1 LSIVDFFNKCE
12 YKRSIHIFP
21 DLPHKHQSIICH
33 RLLRLMLRYRQL
45 LPLLQHCHRLLR
57 LMLRYRQLLRL
68 MLRYRQLLRLMLR
81 YRQLLPL
88 LRLRHH
94 YHYDDSDD
102 HNDSSFYVR
111 TRTADLTLLS

>member
-1 LSIVDFFNKCE
+1 LISSKNVSTGVLST
-12 YKRSIHIFP
+12 SFP
-21 DLPHKHQSIICH
+21 DLPHKHQSIIC
-33 RLLRLMLRYRQL
+33 RL
-45 LPLLQHCHRLLR
+45 LPLLLHCHR
-57 LMLRYRQLLRL
+57 
-68 MLRYRQLLRLMLR
+68 LLRLMLR

-111 TRTADLTLLS
+111 TRTVDLTSLS

>member
-1 LSIVDFFNKCE
+1 VSTGVLST
-12 YKRSIHIFP
+12 SFP

-33 RLLRLMLRYRQL
+33 RLLRLL
-45 LPLLQHCHRLLR
+45 HCHRLLR
-57 LMLRYRQLLRL
+57 LLLRYRQLLLRL
-68 MLRYRQLLRLMLR
+68 LLRYRQLLLRLLLR
-81 YRQLLPL
+81 YRQLLLRL
-88 LRLRHH
+88 LLRHH

>member
-1 LSIVDFFNKCE
+1 LLISSTNVSTGVLST
-12 YKRSIHIFP
+12 SFP

-33 RLLRLMLRYRQL
+33 RLLRLLHCHRLLRLLLRYRQL
-45 LPLLQHCHRLLR
+45 LPLL
-57 LMLRYRQLLRL
+57 
-68 MLRYRQLLRLMLR
+68 
-81 YRQLLPL
+81 P
-88 LRLRHH
+88 LRHH

>member
-1 LSIVDFFNKCE
+1 LISSKKCE
-12 YKRSIHIFP
+12 YRCSSTSFP
-21 DLPHKHQSIICH
+21 NLTHKHQSIICH
-33 RLLRLMLRYRQL
+33 RLLLLLLRYRQL
-45 LPLLQHCHRLLR
+45 LPLLLHCHRLLR
-57 LMLRYRQLLRL
+57 LL
-68 MLRYRQLLRLMLR
+68 LR

-111 TRTADLTLLS
+111 TRTADLTSLS

>member
-1 LSIVDFFNKCE
+1 LLISSTNVSTGVLST
-12 YKRSIHIFP
+12 SFP

-33 RLLRLMLRYRQL
+33 RLLPLLLHCHRL
-45 LPLLQHCHRLLR
+45 LPLLLHCHRLLPLLLHCHRLLR
-57 LMLRYRQLLRL
+57 LLQ
-68 MLRYRQLLRLMLR
+68 
-81 YRQLLPL
+81 
-88 LRLRHH
+88 LRHH

>member
-1 LSIVDFFNKCE
+1 LLISSTNVSTGVLST
-12 YKRSIHIFP
+12 SFP

-33 RLLRLMLRYRQL
+33 RLLRLL
-45 LPLLQHCHRLLR
+45 
-57 LMLRYRQLLRL
+57 
-68 MLRYRQLLRLMLR
+68 LR

-88 LRLRHH
+88 LRLRHD

>member
-1 LSIVDFFNKCE
+1 VSTGVLSTSF
-12 YKRSIHIFP
+12 S

-33 RLLRLMLRYRQL
+33 RLLRLL
-45 LPLLQHCHRLLR
+45 
-57 LMLRYRQLLRL
+57 LRYRQLLRL
-68 MLRYRQLLRLMLR
+68 LLRYRQLLRLLLR
-81 YRQLLPL
+81 YRQLLRL
-88 LRLRHH
+88 QQLRHH

>member
-1 LSIVDFFNKCE
+1 LISSKNVSTGVLSTSFSN
-12 YKRSIHIFP
+12 
-21 DLPHKHQSIICH
+21 LTHKHQSIIC
-33 RLLRLMLRYRQL
+33 RLLPLLLRYRQL
-45 LPLLQHCHRLLR
+45 LPLLLHCHRLLP
-57 LMLRYRQLLRL
+57 LL
-68 MLRYRQLLRLMLR
+68 LR

-88 LRLRHH
+88 LPLRHH

>member
-1 LSIVDFFNKCE
+1 VSTDVLST
-12 YKRSIHIFP
+12 SFP

-33 RLLRLMLRYRQL
+33 QLLRLLLHCHRLLRLLLHCHRLLRLLLRYRQL
-45 LPLLQHCHRLLR
+45 LPLL
-57 LMLRYRQLLRL
+57 
-68 MLRYRQLLRLMLR
+68 
-81 YRQLLPL
+81 P
-88 LRLRHH
+88 LRHH

>member
-1 LSIVDFFNKCE
+1 LLISSTNVSTGVLST
-12 YKRSIHIFP
+12 SFP

-33 RLLRLMLRYRQL
+33 RLLRLL
-45 LPLLQHCHRLLR
+45 HCHRLLR
-57 LMLRYRQLLRL
+57 LLLRYRQLLLRL
-68 MLRYRQLLRLMLR
+68 LLRYRQLLLRLLLR
-81 YRQLLPL
+81 YRQLLLRLL
-88 LRLRHH
+88 LRYRQLLLRLLLRHH

>member
-1 LSIVDFFNKCE
+1 LLISSTNVSTGVLST
-12 YKRSIHIFP
+12 SFP
-21 DLPHKHQSIICH
+21 NLTHKHQSIICH
-33 RLLRLMLRYRQL
+33 RLL
-45 LPLLQHCHRLLR
+45 PLLRLHYHRLLQ
-57 LMLRYRQLLRL
+57 M
-68 MLRYRQLLRLMLR
+68 MLR

-111 TRTADLTLLS
+111 TRTADLTSLS

>member
-1 LSIVDFFNKCE
+1 VSTDVLST
-12 YKRSIHIFP
+12 SFP

-33 RLLRLMLRYRQL
+33 RLL
-45 LPLLQHCHRLLR
+45 PLL
-57 LMLRYRQLLRL
+57 
-68 MLRYRQLLRLMLR
+68 LR

>member
-1 LSIVDFFNKCE
+1 LLISSTNVSTGVLST
-12 YKRSIHIFP
+12 SFP

-33 RLLRLMLRYRQL
+33 RLLRLLLRYR
-45 LPLLQHCHRLLR
+45 RLLR
-57 LMLRYRQLLRL
+57 LLLRYRRLLRL
-68 MLRYRQLLRLMLR
+68 LLRYRRLLRL
-81 YRQLLPL
+81 LP
-88 LRLRHH
+88 LRHH

>member
-1 LSIVDFFNKCE
+1 MYFCLLLISSTNVSAGVLST
-12 YKRSIHIFP
+12 SFP
-21 DLPHKHQSIICH
+21 NLTHKHQSIICH
-33 RLLRLMLRYRQL
+33 RLLRLML
-45 LPLLQHCHRLLR
+45 HCHR
-57 LMLRYRQLLRL
+57 
-68 MLRYRQLLRLMLR
+68 LLRLMLR

-111 TRTADLTLLS
+111 TRTADLTSLS

>member
-1 LSIVDFFNKCE
+1 LLISSTNVSTGVLST
-12 YKRSIHIFP
+12 SFP
-21 DLPHKHQSIICH
+21 NLTHKHQSIICH
-33 RLLRLMLRYRQL
+33 RLLPLLRLHYHRLLQMMLRYRQL
-45 LPLLQHCHRLLR
+45 LPLLLHCHRLLQ
-57 LMLRYRQLLRL
+57 M
-68 MLRYRQLLRLMLR
+68 MLR